1 MSQRLLYKTKV
12 VNIYIFITETIEGL
26 NKVKKIKWRTSQA
39 IRGPGVTTMTWGAGE
54 CLEGSSHSHGTG
66 AQLSFPDRNYSA
78 LVFQY
83 TNIGTF

>member
-39 IRGPGVTTMTWGAGE
+39 LRDPGVTTMTREAGE
-54 CLEGSSHSHGTG
+54 GLQGSSHSHGSG
-66 AQLSFPDRNYSA
+66 GQESFSDWNIFLS
-78 LVFQY
+78 
-83 TNIGTF
+83 